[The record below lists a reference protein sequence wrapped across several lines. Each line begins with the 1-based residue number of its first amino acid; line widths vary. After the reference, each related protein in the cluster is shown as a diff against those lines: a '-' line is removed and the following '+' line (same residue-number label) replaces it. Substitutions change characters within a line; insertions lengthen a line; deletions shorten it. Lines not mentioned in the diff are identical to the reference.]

1 MRHIT
6 LTIAMAIG
14 MCTLST
20 ASVQAQPQKTKVTVN
35 TGTTSNAPSKPT
47 AVKNDSRVTTTTA
60 NKNTATVA
68 NRQSSKTTKKTTS
81 NIDPP
86 TVDRASI
93 MFPSAVDVPEYV
105 SWKRDIYRAL
115 DLTKDENAPLYFP
128 VEQKNGQVNLFTL
141 LFQLLNQGK
150 IPAYKVKLDGLEDF
164 SKENRMHFKEFLD
177 DNGIEYEVQGNSIKV
192 ESSDIPSQFVTRLN
206 IKETTYYD
214 QNTATFHSR
223 VTAIC
228 PVMEK
233 VDNYDFGDMDDF
245 GGDVSDGENVDDSTN
260 AEPTMANEPLKKT
273 AFPLFWVRIEDISTY
288 LSQHMVMMSN
298 YNNAAQCSMADFFD
312 TNRYKGTIYMT
323 TNMQNKVL
331 QEQFA
336 NPKDLKKE
344 QDRIEKEMDDFE
356 SHLWE
361 TPVDSAE
368 LARQDSIAALS
379 KSAKKSKT
387 TRTTKTTKAEKAD
400 KQEKSSTPKTSS
412 SPRVSVRRQRH

>member
-1 MRHIT
+1 MS
-6 LTIAMAIG
+6 LLCG
-14 MCTLST
+14 
-20 ASVQAQPQKTKVTVN
+20 ASVMAQPQKTRVSVKTN
-35 TGTTSNAPSKPT
+35 RTTSTTPVKPT
-47 AVKNDSRVTTTTA
+47 ATKKADDKGTSSVQQGS
-60 NKNTATVA
+60 ATVRKPNA
-68 NRQSSKTTKKTTS
+68 AKSGTPST
-81 NIDPP
+81 IDPP
-86 TVDRASI
+86 SVDRASI
-93 MFPSAVDVPEYV
+93 MFPSAVDVPKDV
-105 SWKRDIYRAL
+105 SWRRDIYRSL

-128 VEQKNGQVNLFTL
+128 VEPKDGQVNLFTL
-141 LFQLLNQGK
+141 LFQLLNQDK

-177 DNGIEYEVQGNSIKV
+177 DNGIDYEIQGMSIKV
-192 ESSDIPSQFVTRLN
+192 EPVDVPSQYVTRLN

-233 VDNYDFGDMDDF
+233 VDNNDFGDFDDY
-245 GGDVSDGENVDDSTN
+245 DEEDQEDQDEDSIG
-260 AEPTMANEPLKKT
+260 AEPTMKNEPLAKK
-273 AFPLFWVRIEDISTY
+273 ALPLFWVRLEDITSY

-298 YNNAAQCSMADFFD
+298 YNNAAKCSMADFFD
-312 TNRYKGTIYMT
+312 TNRYKGTIFMT

-336 NPKDLKKE
+336 NPKDLMKE
-344 QDRIEKEMDDFE
+344 QERIEKELDDFE

-368 LARQDSIAALS
+368 LARQDSIAALG
-379 KSAKKSKT
+379 KSAKKAKT
-387 TRTTKTTKAEKAD
+387 PRATRTKEKTQKS
-400 KQEKSSTPKTSS
+400 EKSAAPKSA